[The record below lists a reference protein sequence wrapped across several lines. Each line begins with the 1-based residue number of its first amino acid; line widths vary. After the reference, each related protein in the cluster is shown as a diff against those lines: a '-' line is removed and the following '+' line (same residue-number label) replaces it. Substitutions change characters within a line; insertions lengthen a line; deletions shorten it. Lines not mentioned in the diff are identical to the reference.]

1 MRKILYVVY
10 LALGIITFLIMVY
23 AAIFKQDMKLFGLSC
38 FVTFFSLLTAFIAE
52 PRPGTTYIERK
63 HDEKCQSYGIG
74 MLMLV
79 TITAAIACIVIK

>member
-1 MRKILYVVY
+1 MRKISYVLYIV
-10 LALGIITFLIMVY
+10 LGSIGFICMVY

-38 FVTFFSLLTAFIAE
+38 FMTFFSFLTAFIAE
-52 PRPGTTYIERK
+52 PRPTNTYVERH
-63 HDEKCQSYGIG
+63 HDERCQSWGIG